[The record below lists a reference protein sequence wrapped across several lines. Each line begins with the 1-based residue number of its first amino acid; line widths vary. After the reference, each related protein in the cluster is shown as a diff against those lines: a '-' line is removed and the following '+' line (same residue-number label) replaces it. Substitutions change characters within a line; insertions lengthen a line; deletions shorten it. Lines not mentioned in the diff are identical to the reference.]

1 MAYLICK
8 RIGTAALIGLMVVCM
23 AHPALA
29 STITLSGTITGVSEI
44 PPPEPFEETAA
55 GSTWTLIYTFDPD
68 TQDVDPSG
76 TAGQYRNNIT
86 SMTLTIGSSTVSG
99 PPGQALPNDLESE
112 IFVNLNPNYVDYSA
126 LMSLPDSTAWVQ
138 VSLSDSDGTPFDDD
152 SLPQELPA
160 PLDITFP
167 DQRQFFLREAEAQ
180 VVSLQGE
187 IDCIAWVRVS
197 QVRADLQANKEG
209 GKVDLLVDSQL
220 FDMAGGVAKGNLTNP
235 VNEVMGVEPSPFIW
249 LAVDSDGEPVQ
260 DGTAAVSFL
269 IDPVGEVSGVEP
281 SPFRILLSAGSE
293 ILGEL
298 DFSDVSGSFPGVLGS
313 LPFYL
318 EGVRL
323 GLSDGSFLDMEGF
336 NTVDGSP
343 ETQPVPDGQN
353 VVVIFP
359 VGGMS
364 ISFGNVTVAGEASV
378 VVMND
383 PAAPP
388 QGYEL
393 IGEAYDITTT
403 AVYDTVAGITVSV
416 PWCGHCLPV
425 FVPWCGHCLP
435 QELEP
440 YLQLMHH
447 EQGEWQHV
455 TTLVDTANGIISGN
469 VSSLSPFSVM
479 LLMDPVAA
487 IEDLVNTVANMNLH
501 KGIHNSLD
509 AKLTNALSA
518 LTDNVSG
525 NDASA
530 VNKLNAFINECEA
543 QSGKHLA
550 PEQANKLIVM
560 ADAIIQTLMN

>member
-1 MAYLICK
+1 VSFLIDPVGEVSGVEPSPF
-8 RIGTAALIGLMVVCM
+8 RIL
-23 AHPALA
+23 
-29 STITLSGTITGVSEI
+29 LSAGSEI
-44 PPPEPFEETAA
+44 LGELDF
-55 GSTWTLIYTFDPD
+55 SD
-68 TQDVDPSG
+68 
-76 TAGQYRNNIT
+76 
-86 SMTLTIGSSTVSG
+86 VSG
-99 PPGQALPNDLESE
+99 SFPGVLGSLRLKSLRLGLDESVLDVAEFDISDILDRVIMARTQA
-112 IFVNLNPNYVDYSA
+112 
-126 LMSLPDSTAWVQ
+126 
-138 VSLSDSDGTPFDDD
+138 
-152 SLPQELPA
+152 
-160 PLDITFP
+160 
-167 DQRQFFLREAEAQ
+167 
-180 VVSLQGE
+180 
-187 IDCIAWVRVS
+187 
-197 QVRADLQANKEG
+197 
-209 GKVDLLVDSQL
+209 DLLVGQSERTISFLVNSEL
-220 FDMAGGVAKGNLTNP
+220 FGAGGVAKGNLTNP
-235 VNEVMGVEPSPFIW
+235 INEVMGVEPSPFIW

-298 DFSDVSGSFPGVLGS
+298 DFSDVSGSLG
-313 LPFYL
+313 PFYL

-323 GLSDGSFLDMEGF
+323 GLADGSFLDMEGF

-343 ETQPVPDGQN
+343 ETRPVPVGQN
-353 VVVIFP
+353 VVVVFP

-364 ISFGNVTVAGEASV
+364 ISFGNVTVAGEASIA
-378 VVMND
+378 VMND

-425 FVPWCGHCLP
+425 FVPWCGHCSP